1 MSINRIASRY
11 AKSLMELAIDQNV
24 LPQVNEDMLSLLKL
38 CKESSD
44 FASFLRSPVI
54 RYDKKKKVF
63 DLLLAKSFQ
72 SLTSQFINLLASKQ
86 REHYLQEV
94 AEEFVLQYRF
104 HNQISQV
111 RVISAAPLTPE
122 LLKGIQEK
130 LEQSSIG
137 FSNVEVITKID
148 PNLIGGFVIEYEG
161 NVYDA
166 SIKHQLELMKK
177 QFQTNLYETQVG
189 R

>member
-1 MSINRIASRY
+1 
-11 AKSLMELAIDQNV
+11 
-24 LPQVNEDMLSLLKL
+24 
-38 CKESSD
+38 
-44 FASFLRSPVI
+44 
-54 RYDKKKKVF
+54 
-63 DLLLAKSFQ
+63 
-72 SLTSQFINLLASKQ
+72 LASKQ

>member
-1 MSINRIASRY
+1 MSINRITSRY
-11 AKSLMELAIDQNV
+11 AKSLLELAIDQNV
-24 LPQVNEDMLSLLKL
+24 LSQVNDDMQSLLKL
-38 CKESSD
+38 CKESSE

-72 SLTSQFINLLASKQ
+72 PLTSLFINLLASKQ
-86 REHYLQEV
+86 REYYLQEI
-94 AEEFVLQYRF
+94 AEEFILQYRF
-104 HNQISQV
+104 HREISQV
-111 RVISAAPLTPE
+111 KVISAAPLTPE
-122 LLKGIQEK
+122 LLQSIQQK
-130 LEQSSIG
+130 LELSSTG
-137 FSNVEVITKID
+137 FSTVEVITKID

-161 NVYDA
+161 KVYDA

-177 QFQTNLYETQVG
+177 QFQINLYESQVG